1 MEDIEAIKKQYL
13 DHQFAARTFTVE
25 GEKLAAFAR
34 ACGETLGRYTDPT
47 DDDFQATPTWP
58 SSLARG
64 GNLPDGFPM
73 FGGVALD
80 GGKDVEPLAP
90 IRPGMTLTGTNHVH
104 DIYTKTGRSGRMIFV
119 ISRMVLTDE
128 NGQAVSNADT
138 RLVIRENSAKQD

>member
-1 MEDIEAIKKQYL
+1 MEDIDAIKQQYL
-13 DHQFAARTFTVE
+13 NHQFATRSFAVE
-25 GEKLAAFAR
+25 ADKLAAFAR
-34 ACGETLGRYTDPT
+34 ACGEVLPRYIDTGDA
-47 DDDFQATPTWP
+47 DFQATPTWA
-58 SSLARG
+58 SCLARG

-90 IRPGMTLTGTNHVH
+90 IRPGMTLTGANHVH

-128 NGQAVSNADT
+128 SGQIVANADT
-138 RLVIRENSAKQD
+138 RLVIRENSASKD